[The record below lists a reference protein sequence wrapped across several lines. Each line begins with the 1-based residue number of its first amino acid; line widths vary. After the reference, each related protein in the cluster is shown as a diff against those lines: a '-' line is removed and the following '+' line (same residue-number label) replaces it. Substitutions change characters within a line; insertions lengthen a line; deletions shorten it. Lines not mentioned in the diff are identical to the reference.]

1 MSETLR
7 RVQALVLS
15 GDYRVS
21 DHGFD
26 ELEHDVIVATEA
38 IAGVAAAIAI
48 EDYPIDFV
56 AQAFLRCRMTQ
67 MAAPFTSCGQSRLAN
82 VALLC
87 WSLPIAPIQ
96 NCGTASSG
104 SGNDNDAE
112 KNEAHP

>member
-48 EDYPIDFV
+48 EDYPDRFRGPSV
-56 AQAFLRCRMTQ
+56 
-67 MAAPFTSCGQSRLAN
+67 LA
-82 VALLC
+82 L
-87 WSLPIAPIQ
+87 Q
-96 NCGTASSG
+96 
-104 SGNDNDAE
+104 NDADGRAIHVVWAIPAGE
-112 KNEAHP
+112 RRPAVLVTAYRPDPELWDSELRKRK